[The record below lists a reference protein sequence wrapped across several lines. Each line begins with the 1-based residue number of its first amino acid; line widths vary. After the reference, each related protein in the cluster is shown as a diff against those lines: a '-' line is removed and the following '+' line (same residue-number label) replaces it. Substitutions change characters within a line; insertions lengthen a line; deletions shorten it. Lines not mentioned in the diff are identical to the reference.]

1 MGISFLRHDNI
12 TAGAFAHAKWLDR
25 EDLDIALTD
34 AAAVGLVDVVW
45 VTEEKKSEYLIVILI
60 LESLK
65 AVNYVILV

>member
-1 MGISFLRHDNI
+1 VGISFLRHDNI

-45 VTEEKKSEYLIVILI
+45 VAEEKK
-60 LESLK
+60 
-65 AVNYVILV
+65 